1 MLTEDDVYGG
11 YYLPKGTLVVAN
23 TWSVPPLPNYHS
35 SPTWTR

>member
-23 TWSVPPLPNYHS
+23 TWSVPANYHS